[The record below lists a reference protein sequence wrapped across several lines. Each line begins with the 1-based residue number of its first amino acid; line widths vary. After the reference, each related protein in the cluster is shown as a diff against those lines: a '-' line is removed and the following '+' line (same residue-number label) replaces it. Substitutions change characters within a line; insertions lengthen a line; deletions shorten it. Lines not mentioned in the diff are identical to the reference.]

1 MSSRPHPG
9 SERPLH
15 GPLQSFDLGAEVG
28 RLPRRGLGTEGSA
41 TPSRCARERA

>member
-15 GPLQSFDLGAEVG
+15 GALQSFDLEAEVG
-28 RLPRRGLGTEGSA
+28 HLREEGLGNEGSA
-41 TPSRCARERA
+41 TPSRCARARA